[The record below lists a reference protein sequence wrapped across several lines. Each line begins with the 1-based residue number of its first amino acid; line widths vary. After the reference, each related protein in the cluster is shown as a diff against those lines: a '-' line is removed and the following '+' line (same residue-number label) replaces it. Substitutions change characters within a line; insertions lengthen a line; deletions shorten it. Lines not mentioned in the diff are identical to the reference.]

1 MTSSLCLLL
10 VSSCLVSYHS
20 ECAKFV
26 DAFSGA
32 GIYAATADDVS
43 LGPITN
49 NGLIISRHDALKV
62 ECVSN
67 SSVAGVG
74 SITTSGG
81 AILTPDTTPSTLKL
95 NNPFSR
101 PGVLRLQSI
110 VEGKPKSSHHLRES
124 DQGIYTCNIPDDNGN
139 VISLNFGL
147 YPPEFDGEP

>member
-1 MTSSLCLLL
+1 M
-10 VSSCLVSYHS
+10 
-20 ECAKFV
+20 
-26 DAFSGA
+26 
-32 GIYAATADDVS
+32 AAERS
-43 LGPITN
+43 GPIAN
-49 NGLIISRHDALKV
+49 NGLIVSRNDALRV

-67 SSVAGVG
+67 SSMAGVG

-81 AILTPDTTPSTLKL
+81 DTLTPDMTPSTLKL

-110 VEGKPKSSHHLRES
+110 VEGKTTSHNLTHG

-147 YPPEFDGEP
+147 YPAEFDGEP

>member
-1 MTSSLCLLL
+1 MKSDRNISS
-10 VSSCLVSYHS
+10 
-20 ECAKFV
+20 
-26 DAFSGA
+26 
-32 GIYAATADDVS
+32 
-43 LGPITN
+43 GPIAN
-49 NGLIISRHDALKV
+49 NGVIISRHDALKV

-67 SSVAGVG
+67 SSMAGVG

-81 AILTPDTTPSTLKL
+81 GTLTPDITTSTLKL

-110 VEGKPKSSHHLRES
+110 VEDGGKTTSPLIAS

-139 VISLNFGL
+139 VISFNFGL